1 MTGDD
6 AMLIWGLAL
15 LAAAV
20 LLVVVEVLV
29 PSGGLIGVLSAG
41 LAIAGCVFLFRYSTT
56 WGLAGS
62 LFVIVGGPAL
72 FVFALNMLPSTPT
85 GRAML
90 GEINPEKRAEAEQKE
105 REERERFASLVGAE
119 GEALTDLRP
128 VGTVQVEGERHEAT
142 ADTSYI
148 RVGEKVRVT
157 GVDMTTLKVRPV
169 DDA

>member
-1 MTGDD
+1 MTGD

-29 PSGGLIGVLSAG
+29 PSGGIIGILSAG
-41 LAIAGCVFLFRYSTT
+41 LAIAGVVCLFRYSTT
-56 WGLAGS
+56 WGLTGA
-62 LFVIVGGPAL
+62 LLVLVGGPAL

-90 GEINPEKRAEAEQKE
+90 GEIDPEQRAEAERKD

-119 GEALTDLRP
+119 GVALTDMRP
-128 VGTVQVEGERHEAT
+128 VGTVRVEGERHEAT

-148 RVGEKVRVT
+148 RAGQKVRVT
-157 GVDMTTLKVRPV
+157 GVDMSTLKVRPI
-169 DDA
+169 DHA